1 MLFKL
6 KQTFFLI
13 LMLLLIIGC
22 HSKKP
27 MTGMEKSTQYK
38 ERLNKK
44 KREENKKSREKAR
57 KRQYDIQATS
67 TKERWDINKK
77 KSDNWRKEEFHKKTL
92 SYRIRKFFDNFK
104 REPKPDE
111 GLFSKKQKRRSKGNI
126 FQRIFKRDK
135 KRK

>member
-6 KQTFFLI
+6 KHTFFII
-13 LMLLLIIGC
+13 LGLLLIMGC

-44 KREENKKSREKAR
+44 KKGENKKSREKAR
-57 KRQYDIQATS
+57 KRQYNIQATS

-77 KSDNWRKEEFHKKTL
+77 KSDNWRKEEFHKKPF

-111 GLFSKKQKRRSKGNI
+111 GLFSKKQKRRNKGNI